1 MALNNLSKIDAMTFV
16 KLFLLA
22 FVAIIA
28 SGIINGAFEEGLILL
43 VLIGPVTEELAKTAV
58 IMIGRKN
65 SPKMTT
71 KIGLVVG
78 LGFGVFEAILIDPLD
93 FFHRLF
99 TTIPL
104 QTSTGG
110 IDGFAV
116 GSKRYWF
123 IAVAIALHSL
133 FNAVSSD
140 GFPLPLPLGILLAY
154 IPLFW
159 IRYYLKTPRNQNVRN
174 APF

>member
-1 MALNNLSKIDAMTFV
+1 MALNNLSKIHAMSFV

-22 FVAIIA
+22 FVAVIV

-65 SPKMTT
+65 GPKMTT

-78 LGFGVFEAILIDPLD
+78 LGFGVFEAVLNNPLII
-93 FFHRLF
+93 FQRLF

-104 QTSTGG
+104 QTATGG

-123 IAVAIALHSL
+123 IVVAIALHSSY
-133 FNAVSSD
+133 NAISSD

-159 IRYYLKTPRNQNVRN
+159 IYHYLKTPRDQIGT
-174 APF
+174 